1 MVSPSGLMY
10 HYTNADGA
18 PSIDYLLADA
28 VETARAALSVHQA
41 TGDARWLEVARA
53 LAHAMQKAY
62 WAEDGGYWDRAKGHE
77 EVAALRFRERPFE
90 LNARLA
96 RLLLDVA
103 LLTGERGLRALA
115 ERTLALLSPQAGR
128 FGAGGSSFALAVE
141 DFFHP
146 PPFIAL
152 VGDPADA
159 RAMRESA
166 LALPIANRR
175 VWTLE
180 AGGSIGTQS
189 LPASPSPAA
198 YACGRHGQS
207 APILDEAAMNAAA
220 PQLA

>member
-1 MVSPSGLMY
+1 MY
-10 HYTNADGA
+10 HYTDANGA
-18 PSIDYLLADA
+18 PSIDFLLADA
-28 VETARAALSVHQA
+28 VETARASLFMHQA
-41 TGDARWLEVARA
+41 TGEARWLEVARA
-53 LAHAMQKAY
+53 LAHAMEKSF

-77 EVAALRFRERPFE
+77 EVAALRYRERPFE

-96 RLLLDVA
+96 RVLLDVA

-152 VGDPADA
+152 VANPAEA
-159 RAMRESA
+159 RTMRETA

-175 VWTLE
+175 VWTRE
-180 AGGSIGTQS
+180 RGGKIGTQS
-189 LPASPSPAA
+189 LPSSPSPAA
-198 YACGRHGQS
+198 YVCGRHGQS